1 MSEVVGLPR
10 ILLNSIQ
17 SLSELPP
24 RALYYGSVHC
34 RLRAVLSKC
43 NPYENYYHC
52 DLYDSANSKMLL
64 SLSMTQKVWSTLLPD
79 CQFLLKHPD
88 FIIHIAFV
96 GVATRHIRN
105 NVPVVV
111 LKEANKIIETT

>member
-1 MSEVVGLPR
+1 MSEVKVLPK
-10 ILLNSIQ
+10 ISI
-17 SLSELPP
+17 SAASSFSELPH

-34 RLRAVLSKC
+34 HLRAVPSKC

-79 CQFLLKHPD
+79 YQFLLKHPD

-96 GVATRHIRN
+96 GIATKHKRN

>member
-1 MSEVVGLPR
+1 MSEVKVLPK
-10 ILLNSIQ
+10 ISI
-17 SLSELPP
+17 SAASSFSELPH

-34 RLRAVLSKC
+34 HLRAVPSKC

-52 DLYDSANSKMLL
+52 DLYDSASSKTLL

-96 GVATRHIRN
+96 GIAAKHKRN

-111 LKEANKIIETT
+111 LKEANKIIGTT